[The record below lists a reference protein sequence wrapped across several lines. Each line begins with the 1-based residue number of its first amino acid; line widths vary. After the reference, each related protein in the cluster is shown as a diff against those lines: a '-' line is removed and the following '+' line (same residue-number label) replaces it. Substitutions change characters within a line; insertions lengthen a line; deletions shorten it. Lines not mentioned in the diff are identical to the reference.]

1 MAEEKDPGSES
12 SEKPAGSKLP
22 LLIGLVNTLAILG
35 ALGTLLYT
43 RVLYQ
48 RPVITETGE
57 RDRLAKLHAAPP
69 APAAPG
75 YVTFEPFTASI
86 RTEPPADIDP
96 RSAEVKGKAHYV
108 RLGFSMEV
116 RLPDKVSVIEEV
128 RPILMDQLLSM
139 LGKKS
144 YTELTT
150 AQGRYLLRNEVMEL
164 TNRIVKEPLVTNVF
178 FTEMVV
184 Q

>member
-1 MAEEKDPGSES
+1 MAEEKDPAAET

-22 LLIGLVNTLAILG
+22 LLVGLVNTLAILG

-48 RPVITETGE
+48 RPTITETGE
-57 RDRLAKLHAAPP
+57 RDRLAKLHATRSAPV
-69 APAAPG
+69 APG
-75 YVTFEPFTASI
+75 YITFEPFTASI
-86 RTEPPADIDP
+86 RTEPPPDTDP
-96 RSAEVKGKAHYV
+96 KTAEVKGKAHYV
-108 RLGFSMEV
+108 RIGFSMEI
-116 RLPDKVSVIEEV
+116 RLPEKTSMVEEA

-139 LGKKS
+139 LGKKTYS
-144 YTELTT
+144 ELTT

-164 TNRIVKEPLVTNVF
+164 ANRIVKEPLVTNVF